1 MVQEVTGHPAPMFQR
16 VDQAVAAVTAFTPL
30 MGGVPI
36 LVGKEVVG
44 AVGVSGAA
52 NAQQDD
58 EIAVAGAA
66 ALQNTPAT
74 KG

>member
-1 MVQEVTGHPAPMFQR
+1 
-16 VDQAVAAVTAFTPL
+16 

-52 NAQQDD
+52 NAQQDE

-66 ALQNTPAT
+66 ALQSTP
-74 KG
+74 KSKE